1 MVESPGIQTMGT
13 VQLPVSQLPAS
24 GAPDILSNLNGLT
37 PSGLTPSGLTPPAGT
52 VQQAPTSATDTGM
65 APGIGTLRTPGAPI
79 SGGATLGEILAAKG
93 QTIPGVLRPSPTV
106 AKIGNAVGSALVSH
120 PKVAA
125 APGGIMR
132 TVVAGAL
139 EAMNSIG
146 ASLGDVAAVGK
157 VPLGGGALTGIART
171 LQARQQ
177 RLTQEKRDQ
186 LLNAE
191 ANIRLRR
198 EQQLLHQADEE
209 DIDKSIAEGQ
219 KEIEKLRTAPLPSQ
233 QVAEGTADEL
243 RKMMADQSKLPPD
256 QRTLDPTTVMVIPSG
271 KKIVGFDKNNEP
283 IEQTVYTVMRP
294 PKEITLTDSPK
305 DKQFLSDVKKYTDR
319 DLKPGQVLTGAQYNF
334 LRQQVNDL
342 KTLETIRRIQL
353 QKNEIEDISSAH
365 TLEALR
371 GFNSNTISAIIEALG
386 RTGGD
391 PIQAVN
397 ILSQEKQPAVGPDG
411 KPIMDPVLKDGKP
424 VLGPNGQPILA
435 PRMVPKYPDI
445 ESYMR
450 MYFGEKEWTQLRA
463 NAEKNTVNAID
474 TDAALEKKLVNAN
487 GEEAAAIAGQ
497 IREMLKDPTLTPE
510 RRARLTEFLNRATA
524 AVQASETYATNKA
537 VASESGK
544 RSVDEEEVRTAAKNV
559 VADAKA
565 GRPVDLRLITSYRQD
580 QRTELYNYIKKY
592 DPDFNLAKLDS
603 ASKMY
608 VDYTEGKTGQNIQSF
623 GTFLEHAGEYH
634 DAIHSLSANVRS
646 KIANMTINQL
656 RALAGTNA
664 EYYAALAALEPVQKE
679 FEGFLLNNR
688 ALYGEDRETINKIIN
703 NDLPIGAIDAVLN
716 QMGRTVQARYNELD
730 RRFKN
735 TVGQSVESAIPLDPA
750 AIEGAEKIGLD
761 HLGDIKF
768 KPKQTT
774 QQTKQQAGTAS
785 KPAEFQPPAGAT
797 GIAPGSDGKMHF
809 HDAQGHDLGIV
820 PPELLK

>member
-1 MVESPGIQTMGT
+1 MVESPNIQTMGT
-13 VQLPVSQLPAS
+13 AQLPVSQLPAS
-24 GAPDILSNLNGLT
+24 GAPDILS
-37 PSGLTPSGLTPPAGT
+37 GLTPSGLTPPVGA
-52 VQQAPTSATDTGM
+52 VQQAPASATDTGM
-65 APGIGTLRTPGAPI
+65 APGVGTLRTPGAPI

-93 QTIPGVLRPSPTV
+93 QTIPGVFRPSPTV
-106 AKIGNAVGSALVSH
+106 TKIGNAVGSALVSH
-120 PKVAA
+120 PQVAA
-125 APGGIMR
+125 VPGGIMR

-177 RLTQEKRDQ
+177 RITQEKRDQ

-219 KEIEKLRTAPLPSQ
+219 KELERLRTAPLPSQ
-233 QVAEGTADEL
+233 QVAEGTAEEL
-243 RKMMADQSKLPPD
+243 KKMMADQLKLPPD

-271 KKIVGFDKNNEP
+271 KKIVGFDENNEP
-283 IEQTVYTVMRP
+283 IVRTVFTVMRP

-305 DKQFLSDVKKYTDR
+305 DKQFLSDVKKYTNK

-334 LRQQVNDL
+334 LRQQVNDI
-342 KTLETIRRIQL
+342 KTLETIRRVQL
-353 QKNEIEDISSAH
+353 QKNEIEDISSAR
-365 TLEALR
+365 TLEVLK
-371 GFNSNTISAIIEALG
+371 GFNSDTQNAIIEALG

-445 ESYMR
+445 ESDMQ
-450 MYFGEKEWTQLRA
+450 MYFGEKEWAQLRA

-474 TDAALEKKLVNAN
+474 TDAALEKKLVTAN

-497 IREMLKDPTLTPE
+497 IRDILKDPTLPPE
-510 RRARLTEFLNRATA
+510 RRAKLTELQNRAMA
-524 AVQASETYATNKA
+524 AVQASEAYATNKA
-537 VASESGK
+537 AASESGK
-544 RSVDEEEVRTAAKNV
+544 RSIDEEGVRTAAENV
-559 VADAKA
+559 VRDTKA
-565 GRPVDLRLITSYRQD
+565 GRPVDLRLITSYRQN

-592 DPDFNLAKLDS
+592 DPDFNLAKLDA
-603 ASKMY
+603 ASKMFT
-608 VDYTEGKTGQNIQSF
+608 DYTVGKTGQNIQSF
-623 GTFLEHAGEYH
+623 GTFLEHAGEYY
-634 DAIHSLSANVRS
+634 DAIHKISANTRS

-656 RALAGTNA
+656 RAVAGTNA
-664 EYYAALAALEPVQKE
+664 DYQSALAALEPVQKE
-679 FEGFLLNNR
+679 FETFLLNNR
-688 ALYGEDRETINKIIN
+688 ALYGEDRELVDKIVN
-703 NDLPIGAIDAVLN
+703 NNLPIGAIDAALN
-716 QMGRTVQARYNELD
+716 QMGRTVQARYNELN

-735 TVGQSVESAIPLDPA
+735 TVGESVENAIGPFDPA

-761 HLGDIKF
+761 QLGDTKL
-768 KPKQTT
+768 KPKRTT
-774 QQTKQQAGTAS
+774 QQTKQQAGAAS
-785 KPAEFQPPAGAT
+785 KLAEFQPPAGAV
-797 GIAPGSDGKMHF
+797 GIAPGSDGKMHY
-809 HDAQGHDLGIV
+809 HDAQGRDLGIV
-820 PPELLK
+820 PPGLLK